1 MNKRVYGIIGI
12 SSIMSNW
19 NADFSGYPKTTSKG
33 EVFGSDKALKYPM
46 KKAWDNQGKKVLYI
60 KSMKLSHGKDG
71 EINLIPRSLKERY
84 EYIFGDDSLKLCK
97 DSKIILSNLFSIID
111 VKNFGATFVIPKEN
125 KKGKKGKDES
135 ESKESKEGNNISI
148 TGAVQIGQGFNLYSD
163 SIADEQQILSPF
175 RDPTEKPNKAK
186 DSDGEQEEAKNS
198 TLGTKIVSDEA
209 HYFYPFT
216 INPLAYKEFVELGV
230 TNGYTDDDYIEF
242 KKAALSSAT
251 GFATNSK
258 IGCDNEFAL
267 FVETDIN
274 TYLPLLTEFI
284 KFIKTDDKNIIE
296 LNCGELFESF
306 GDKIKSVEIYYNPH
320 TTDIVTDIKGAEKY
334 NIFTKQEV

>member
-33 EVFGSDKALKYPM
+33 DVFGSDKALKYPM

-60 KSMKLSHGKDG
+60 KSMKLSSGKDG
-71 EINLIPRSLKERY
+71 EINVIPRSLKERY
-84 EYIFGDDSLKLCK
+84 EYIFNVDDLKLCK
-97 DSKIILSNLFSIID
+97 DSKVILSNLFSAID
-111 VKNFGATFVIPKEN
+111 VKNFGATFAE
-125 KKGKKGKDES
+125 
-135 ESKESKEGNNISI
+135 EGNNISI

-175 RDPTEKPNKAK
+175 RDSTEKPNKVK
-186 DSDGEQEEAKNS
+186 DSNGEQEEAKNS

-209 HYFYPFT
+209 HYFYPFA
-216 INPLAYKEFVELGV
+216 INPLAYKEFAELGV
-230 TNGYTDDDYIEF
+230 TKGYTDEDYIEF
-242 KKAALSSAT
+242 KEAALSSAT

-258 IGCDNEFAL
+258 IGCDNEYAL

-274 TYLPLLTEFI
+274 TYLPLLTKFI
-284 KFIKTDDKNIIE
+284 KFEKRDGKNIIE
-296 LNCGELFESF
+296 LNCGELLESF
-306 GDKIKSVEIYYNPH
+306 SDRIISIQMYYNPH
-320 TTDIVTDIKGAEKY
+320 TTNIVTDIKGAKKY